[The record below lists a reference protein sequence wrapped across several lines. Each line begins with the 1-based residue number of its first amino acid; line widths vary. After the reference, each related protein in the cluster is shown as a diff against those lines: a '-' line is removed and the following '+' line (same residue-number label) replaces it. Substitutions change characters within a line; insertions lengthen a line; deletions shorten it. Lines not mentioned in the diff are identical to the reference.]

1 MYGYNTDIT
10 LGSIGAERRR
20 QQSHSQARRKKSLEP
35 WLFLLF
41 SDMESIRN

>member
-1 MYGYNTDIT
+1 MYDYNTNIT

-20 QQSHSQARRKKSLEP
+20 QQPHSQARRKKSLEP
-35 WLFLLF
+35 RLFLFF